1 MFRAAEICSILLL
14 DREYSSAR
22 TQLKGMHVTRK
33 LAYGIIVEQ
42 VGEEFLLLRS
52 ETAEAHRLPPE
63 FRELIEALLTGQDTS
78 AFPEQMS
85 ILDELGV
92 LEANTSSHL
101 SRRGVVAGMAGVV
114 GAGAASL
121 ALPATAVASSPTPPT
136 PTFFVSDTLFDWLY
150 SNVSKRLEIIAS
162 ALPDP
167 PFAAGST
174 WTLTLDP
181 ATRGDGTVVTFLEKT
196 ETVGI
201 SFDLFLFF
209 AFPEVPDFSGEPIVL
224 SGRLSSPDGDLS
236 NQFNIS
242 ERP

>member
-1 MFRAAEICSILLL
+1 M
-14 DREYSSAR
+14 
-22 TQLKGMHVTRK
+22 TRK
-33 LAYGIIVEQ
+33 LAYGIIVER

-92 LEANTSSHL
+92 LEAKTSSHP
-101 SRRGVVAGMAGVV
+101 SRRRVVAGMAGVM
-114 GAGAASL
+114 GAGATAL
-121 ALPATAVASSPTPPT
+121 ALPATAAASSPTPPT

-150 SNVSKRLEIIAS
+150 ATVDLGRMEITNPS
-162 ALPDP
+162 LALPNP
-167 PFAAGST
+167 PFLAGST
-174 WTLTLDP
+174 WTLTLEP
-181 ATRGDGTVVTFLEKT
+181 ATLDDGTVVTFLEKT
-196 ETVGI
+196 DGVFAPPGGLE
-201 SFDLFLFF
+201 LFF
-209 AFPEVPDFSGEPIVL
+209 TFPETPNFAGQGIVL

-242 ERP
+242 ERPQD